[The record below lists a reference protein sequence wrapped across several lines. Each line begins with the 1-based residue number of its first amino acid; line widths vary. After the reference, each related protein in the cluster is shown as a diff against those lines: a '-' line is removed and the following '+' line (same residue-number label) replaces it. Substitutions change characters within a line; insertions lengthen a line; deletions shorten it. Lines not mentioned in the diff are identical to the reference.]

1 MKKSYHSTRLPE
13 QAPMMALTRFLLV
26 NGPVVE
32 AWSVELIVDADM
44 MFTLFFK
51 ARRYEE
57 HPGASATLLARWG
70 SYA

>member
-1 MKKSYHSTRLPE
+1 
-13 QAPMMALTRFLLV
+13 MMALTRFLLV